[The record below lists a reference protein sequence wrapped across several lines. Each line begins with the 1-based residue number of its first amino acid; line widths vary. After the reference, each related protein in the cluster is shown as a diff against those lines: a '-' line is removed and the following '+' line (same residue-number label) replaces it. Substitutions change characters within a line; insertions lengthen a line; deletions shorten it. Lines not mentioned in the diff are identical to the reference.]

1 MHSYRTSRAHN
12 HYVELITMDD
22 LHGVRDVHSLCSNY
36 ARDEVCN
43 YVEVSVQCWVYVMH
57 A

>member
-1 MHSYRTSRAHN
+1 
-12 HYVELITMDD
+12 MDD

-43 YVEVSVQCWVYVMH
+43 YVEMSVQCWVYVMH